1 MVFKGFEAIY
11 HFGNLLLKYKNN
23 LINHL
28 SDKEFKLFNEYDF
41 QPVKLKATNSLPDYL
56 ENKKLYFIKK
66 VDTQIK
72 SIN

>member
-1 MVFKGFEAIY
+1 MY
-11 HFGNLLLKYKNN
+11 HFGKLLLKYQNN

-41 QPVKLKATNSLPDYL
+41 QPVKLNSTNHLPDYL
-56 ENKKLYFIKK
+56 ENKKLYFIRK